1 MAPVA
6 PGWHVRRVSTA
17 RAQRTR
23 RVAVLADVHGNAIA
37 MAATSAEVVFAEPDL
52 VVFLGDLTWGPL
64 PEETWALV
72 VALRDSLGGRTM
84 FVRGNAERALCELR
98 NAPADRELTARERWM
113 LAEHTAATLDAFE
126 EFAEA
131 AVVEIDGLGPT
142 RFCHGS
148 PRSDEELITPATPD
162 ERMRALLADVP
173 ERVLVSAH
181 THVQFDRIVVGVRS
195 LNPGSIGLPYQGK
208 PGAYWAL
215 LGPGVELQR
224 TAYDVDRAAACYG
237 ETTDPLAEVMITTLL
252 EPPTPNEVIAHA
264 DALQFSA

>member
-6 PGWHVRRVSTA
+6 PSWQVRGVSRVGEQ
-17 RAQRTR
+17 RAS

-37 MAATSAEVVFAEPDL
+37 LAATSAEVVFAKPDL
-52 VVFLGDLTWGPL
+52 VVFVGDLTWGPL

-72 VALRDSLGGRTM
+72 VTLRDSVGGRTL

-98 NAPADRELTARERWM
+98 NTPADCELTARERWM
-113 LAEHTAATLDAFE
+113 LAQHTASTLDAFE

-131 AVVEIDGLGPT
+131 AVVEIEGLGPT

-195 LNPGSIGLPYQGK
+195 LNPGSIGMPYQGK

-215 LGPGVELQR
+215 LGPGVDLQR
-224 TAYDVDRAAACYG
+224 TAYDVDRAAARYE
-237 ETTDPLAEVMITTLL
+237 ETTDPLAEAMVTTLL
-252 EPPTPNEVIAHA
+252 DPPTPKEVIAHA
-264 DALQFSA
+264 EALEFST